1 MEAALKLVT
10 TGVGDTI
17 ASRAVVDSPAFPA
30 GLHTARFADPLYD
43 TIALVRR
50 RGHPLS
56 RATRELARI
65 AEDTLRE
72 IRLARGL

>member
-1 MEAALKLVT
+1 
-10 TGVGDTI
+10 VGDTI
-17 ASRAVVDSPAFPA
+17 ASRAVVAGPTFPA
-30 GLHTARFADPLYD
+30 GLRTASFAEPLYD

-72 IRLARGL
+72 IGTGLGL

>member
-1 MEAALKLVT
+1 M
-10 TGVGDTI
+10 GDTI
-17 ASRAVVDSPAFPA
+17 ASRAVVDGPAFPS
-30 GLHTARFADPLYD
+30 GLRTVSFADPLYD

-56 RATRELARI
+56 RATRELARL

-72 IRLARGL
+72 LRTDFGL